1 MVCNSEADGAFMTAI
16 YECFPTDRGQIPID
30 GEADMENG
38 VHAHRR
44 LFLDKRQHHDVL
56 GDLRYVGQPMT
67 IAHYVYYTPYTVLQE
82 WRLIEG

>member
-1 MVCNSEADGAFMTAI
+1 
-16 YECFPTDRGQIPID
+16 
-30 GEADMENG
+30 MENG

-67 IAHYVYYTPYTVLQE
+67 IAHYVYYTRYTVLQE